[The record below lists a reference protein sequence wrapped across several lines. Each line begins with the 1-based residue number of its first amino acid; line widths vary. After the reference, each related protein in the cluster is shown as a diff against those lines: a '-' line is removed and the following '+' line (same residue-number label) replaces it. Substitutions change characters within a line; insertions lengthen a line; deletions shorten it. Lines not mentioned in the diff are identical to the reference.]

1 MSFLVVPLVKFGL
14 SKAKKHHAAKKQ
26 AKQAEQFQQPGYQS
40 NYGTEP
46 PIQMSNYPPNVGP
59 GSNIQ
64 YPTGNPGESISKG
77 TKVMGMFISGVR
89 FLQFVFGLT
98 VIGLYGRDVHHD
110 HENGHTARAKW
121 VFAMIA
127 AFLATSTA
135 SVHMILPFMMR
146 RVTYRPNPKLKL
158 PQFVWEFILC
168 ILWLTLFGIF
178 GKMYIGVY
186 PSNSNDSSKRDT
198 TTTTTDSSSSTSSSS
213 SGLGDAAKIDRMRHA
228 VWIDLVNLV
237 MWVVTASWV
246 LLRWLKSRRAADG
259 AEMVD
264 AEKAEQI

>member
-26 AKQAEQFQQPGYQS
+26 AKQAEQFQQPGY
-40 NYGTEP
+40 NYGPEP

-59 GSNIQ
+59 GADIQ
-64 YPTGNPGESISKG
+64 YQSNPAEPVSKG
-77 TKVMGMFISGVR
+77 AKVMGMFISGVR

-98 VIGLYGRDVHHD
+98 VIGVYGKDVRHD
-110 HENGHTARAKW
+110 HDDGHTWNAKW
-121 VFAMIA
+121 VFAMIT

-135 SVHMILPFMMR
+135 AVHMILPFLMR
-146 RVTYRPNPKLKL
+146 RVTYRPNLKLKL

-168 ILWLTLFGIF
+168 VLWLTLFGIF

-186 PSNSNDSSKRDT
+186 PSESNDSGKRDT
-198 TTTTTDSSSSTSSSS
+198 DTTTSSSS
-213 SGLGDAAKIDRMRHA
+213 SSSSDSGLGDASKINRMRHA

-246 LLRWLKSRRAADG
+246 LLRWLKSRRAAEG
-259 AEMVD
+259 AAMVD

>member
-26 AKQAEQFQQPGYQS
+26 AKQADQFQQPGYAP
-40 NYGTEP
+40 NYGPEP

-59 GSNIQ
+59 GADIQ
-64 YPTGNPGESISKG
+64 YPTNAEPISKS
-77 TKVMGMFISGVR
+77 TKLMGMFVSGVR

-98 VIGLYGRDVHHD
+98 VIGLYGKDVRHD
-110 HENGHTARAKW
+110 HEDGHTWHAKW
-121 VFAMIA
+121 VFAMIT

-135 SVHMILPFMMR
+135 AMHIILPFLTR
-146 RVTYRPNPKLKL
+146 RVNSPPNPKLKL

-186 PSNSNDSSKRDT
+186 PSATKDSGKRDT
-198 TTTTTDSSSSTSSSS
+198 DSTSTSTSSSD
-213 SGLGDAAKIDRMRHA
+213 SGLGDASKINRMRHA
-228 VWIDLVNLV
+228 VWIDLVNLM

-259 AEMVD
+259 AAMVD

>member
-1 MSFLVVPLVKFGL
+1 
-14 SKAKKHHAAKKQ
+14 
-26 AKQAEQFQQPGYQS
+26 
-40 NYGTEP
+40 
-46 PIQMSNYPPNVGP
+46 
-59 GSNIQ
+59 
-64 YPTGNPGESISKG
+64 
-77 TKVMGMFISGVR
+77 
-89 FLQFVFGLT
+89 
-98 VIGLYGRDVHHD
+98 
-110 HENGHTARAKW
+110 
-121 VFAMIA
+121 MIA

-135 SVHMILPFMMR
+135 AVHMILPFLMR
-146 RVTYRPNPKLKL
+146 RVTHRPNPKLKL

-186 PSNSNDSSKRDT
+186 PSQSNDFSKRD
-198 TTTTTDSSSSTSSSS
+198 TTTTDSSSSTSSSS

-237 MWVVTASWV
+237 MWVVTASYV
-246 LLRWLKSRRAADG
+246 LLRWLKSRRAVDG

>member
-14 SKAKKHHAAKKQ
+14 SKAKKHHDAKKQ
-26 AKQAEQFQQPGYQS
+26 AKQGEQFQQPGYQS
-40 NYGTEP
+40 NYGPEP
-46 PIQMSNYPPNVGP
+46 PIQMSSYPPNVGP

-64 YPTGNPGESISKG
+64 YSSNCTEPVSKG

-110 HENGHTARAKW
+110 HENGQSARARW
-121 VFAMIA
+121 VFALIA

-135 SVHMILPFMMR
+135 AVHMVLPFLMR

-186 PSNSNDSSKRDT
+186 PSHSNDSSKRDA

-213 SGLGDAAKIDRMRHA
+213 SVLGDAAKINRMRHA

-246 LLRWLKSRRAADG
+246 LLRWLKSRRVTDG
-259 AEMVD
+259 SDMD